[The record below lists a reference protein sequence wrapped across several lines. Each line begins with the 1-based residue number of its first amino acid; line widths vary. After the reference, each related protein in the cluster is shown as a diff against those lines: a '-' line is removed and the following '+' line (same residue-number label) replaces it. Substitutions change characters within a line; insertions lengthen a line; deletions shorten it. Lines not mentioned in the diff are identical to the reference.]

1 MLRLVILTL
10 FNLRIT
16 NDDDRLDNADKN
28 RRLMERIKW
37 RQPKVVSRRQEV
49 AYGHDSK
56 AIRMPARRNIDLSS
70 NIDLSTGSTTNI
82 WRDVP
87 HRDPPPLHQSST
99 STSRG
104 TKRKKSSALPGEA
117 PKRRSRTTS
126 GTRTGGGESSTRR
139 TTRTTRKTRS
149 SNNNA

>member
-1 MLRLVILTL
+1 MLRLFLLT
-10 FNLRIT
+10 FYRPSN
-16 NDDDRLDNADKN
+16 NDNRLDNADKN

-37 RQPKVVSRRQEV
+37 RQPKVVTRRQEV

-87 HRDPPPLHQSST
+87 HRDPPPLHQGST
-99 STSRG
+99 STRG

-117 PKRRSRTTS
+117 PKRRSRTKS
-126 GTRTGGGESSTRR
+126 STRTGGESSTRR

-149 SNNNA
+149 NSNNNNA

>member
-1 MLRLVILTL
+1 
-10 FNLRIT
+10 
-16 NDDDRLDNADKN
+16 
-28 RRLMERIKW
+28 MERIKW
-37 RQPKVVSRRQEV
+37 RQPKVVTRRQEV

-99 STSRG
+99 STRG

-117 PKRRSRTTS
+117 PKRRSRTKSTS
-126 GTRTGGGESSTRR
+126 RTGGESSTRR

-149 SNNNA
+149 SNNNNNA

>member
-1 MLRLVILTL
+1 MY
-10 FNLRIT
+10 
-16 NDDDRLDNADKN
+16 DRLDNADKN

-37 RQPKVVSRRQEV
+37 RQPKVVTRRQEV

-99 STSRG
+99 SRG

-117 PKRRSRTTS
+117 PKRRSRTKS
-126 GTRTGGGESSTRR
+126 STRTAGGESSTRR

-149 SNNNA
+149 SNNNNNA

>member
-1 MLRLVILTL
+1 
-10 FNLRIT
+10 
-16 NDDDRLDNADKN
+16 
-28 RRLMERIKW
+28 MERIKW
-37 RQPKVVSRRQEV
+37 RQPKVVTRRQEV

-99 STSRG
+99 STRG
-104 TKRKKSSALPGEA
+104 IKSLATRGGEPLSTSFKAGTRSAL
-117 PKRRSRTTS
+117 
-126 GTRTGGGESSTRR
+126 
-139 TTRTTRKTRS
+139 
-149 SNNNA
+149 

>member
-1 MLRLVILTL
+1 MYVETFLTNFL
-10 FNLRIT
+10 PPSN
-16 NDDDRLDNADKN
+16 NDNRLDNADKN

-37 RQPKVVSRRQEV
+37 RQPKVVTRRQEI

-87 HRDPPPLHQSST
+87 HRDPPPLHQGST
-99 STSRG
+99 STRG

-117 PKRRSRTTS
+117 PKRRSRTKS
-126 GTRTGGGESSTRR
+126 STRTGGESSTRR

-149 SNNNA
+149 SNNNNNA